1 MKNTNNG
8 NQFLMRIKSTIGRS
22 SYKVSGN
29 MQLDLDFQDIY
40 DKLKQITEACVEV
53 DKKQWDLFIHIS
65 NDSPL
70 EFMKNSTFI
79 EIVDGSD
86 DLGYCGF
93 IQVVEGNIGNA
104 EICDRISTLISS
116 MIDNF
121 HNPDPEMKAFWGMR
135 AICTGLRRNDTI
147 VRTFTNQTI
156 KALKESFKHN
166 E

>member
-121 HNPDPEMKAFWGMR
+121 HNPDPEMKEFWGMR
-135 AICTGLRRNDTI
+135 AIYTGLRHNDTI

>member
-1 MKNTNNG
+1 MKNNNG

-22 SYKVSGN
+22 FYKVTGN

-40 DKLKQITEACVEV
+40 DKLKKITEACVEV
-53 DKKQWDLFIHIS
+53 DKKQWDLFIHVS

-70 EFMKNSTFI
+70 EFMTFI

-93 IQVVEGNIGNA
+93 AQVVEGNIDNA
-104 EICDRISTLISS
+104 EICEKISTLISS

-121 HNPDPEMKAFWGMR
+121 NNPDPEMKVFWGMR
-135 AICTGLRRNDTI
+135 AIYTGLHCDDTI
-147 VRTFTNQTI
+147 ARTFTNQTI
-156 KALKESFKHN
+156 KALKEEFFLK
-166 E
+166 

>member
-1 MKNTNNG
+1 MKNNNG

-22 SYKVSGN
+22 FYKVTGN

-40 DKLKQITEACVEV
+40 DKLKKITEACVEV
-53 DKKQWDLFIHIS
+53 DKKQWDLFIHVS

-93 IQVVEGNIGNA
+93 VQAVEGNISND
-104 EICDRISTLISS
+104 EICERISTLISS

-121 HNPDPEMKAFWGMR
+121 NNPDPEMKVFWGMR
-135 AICTGLRRNDTI
+135 AIYTGLRRDDTI
-147 VRTFTNQTI
+147 ARTFTNQTI
-156 KALKESFKHN
+156 KALKEEFSLK
-166 E
+166 

>member
-1 MKNTNNG
+1 MKNNNG

-22 SYKVSGN
+22 FYKVTGN

-40 DKLKQITEACVEV
+40 DKLKKITEACVEV
-53 DKKQWDLFIHIS
+53 DKKQWDLFIHVS

-70 EFMKNSTFI
+70 EFMTFI

-93 IQVVEGNIGNA
+93 VQVVEDNIDNA
-104 EICDRISTLISS
+104 EICERISTLISS

-121 HNPDPEMKAFWGMR
+121 NNPDPEMKVFWGMR
-135 AICTGLRRNDTI
+135 AIYTGLCRDDTI
-147 VRTFTNQTI
+147 ARTFTNQTI
-156 KALKESFKHN
+156 KALKEEFFLK
-166 E
+166 

>member
-1 MKNTNNG
+1 MKNNNG

-22 SYKVSGN
+22 FYKVTGN

-40 DKLKQITEACVEV
+40 DKLKKITEACVAI
-53 DKKQWDLFIHIS
+53 DKKQWDLFIHVS

-70 EFMKNSTFI
+70 ENYTFI

-93 IQVVEGNIGNA
+93 AQVVEGNIDNA
-104 EICDRISTLISS
+104 EICERISTLISI

-121 HNPDPEMKAFWGMR
+121 NNPDPEMKVFWGMR
-135 AICTGLRRNDTI
+135 AIYTGLRRDDTI
-147 VRTFTNQTI
+147 ARTFTNQTI
-156 KALKESFKHN
+156 KALKEEFSLK
-166 E
+166 

>member
-135 AICTGLRRNDTI
+135 AIYTGLRRNDTI